1 MGFVVEPRARPIINL
16 FNKLHY
22 IAPVLSYALC
32 SVIFLAL
39 RSDEAS
45 YPCGLDYV
53 WHACNQA
60 FIYIHVYIVLIDTLV
75 R

>member
-32 SVIFLAL
+32 SVVFLAL

-53 WHACNQA
+53 
-60 FIYIHVYIVLIDTLV
+60 
-75 R
+75 